1 MHLKDVLRA
10 AIMRLEDS
18 RVGSPRLNAEVL
30 MMHTL
35 GCDRA
40 YLYAHPER
48 ELNEEELSRYDE
60 HLSERSRGVP
70 SQYITGHQEF
80 YGLDLIVGPGVLIP
94 RPETEHLVEAVLD
107 LTNHIPPGPHII
119 DVGTG
124 SGAIAIALAHE
135 LPDAYLYATDISDEA
150 LEIARANATRL
161 QVDDDIEFHKT
172 DLLEGCPD
180 GKFDI
185 VVSNPPYVGE
195 SEQDKV
201 QLEVRK
207 FEPHVAVFGGR
218 EGLDIYR
225 RLIPEAHR
233 VLRPGRWLALE
244 IGFSQ
249 EPQVLSLLVGWEE
262 VRSIAD
268 LQGIPR
274 VIVARKPAAKE

>member
-1 MHLKDVLRA
+1 MQLKDVLRA

-30 MMHTL
+30 LMHTL

-80 YGLDLIVGPGVLIP
+80 YGLDFIVGPGVLIP

-107 LTNHIPPGPHII
+107 ITNHIPPGPHII

-124 SGAIAIALAHE
+124 SGAIAIALGHE
-135 LPDAYLYATDISDEA
+135 LPDAYVYATDISEAA

-161 QVDDDIEFHKT
+161 QVDDIEFHQT
-172 DLLEGCPD
+172 DLLDGCPD

-195 SEQDKV
+195 SEHDKV

-207 FEPHVAVFGGR
+207 FEPHLAVFGGH
-218 EGLDIYR
+218 EGMDIYR
-225 RLIPEAHR
+225 RLIPQALR
-233 VLRPGRWLALE
+233 VLRPGRWLAME
-244 IGFSQ
+244 IGYSQ
-249 EPQVLSLLVGWEE
+249 EAQVVALLVGWEE
-262 VRSIAD
+262 VRSIPD

-274 VIVARKPAAKE
+274 VIVARKAGVKA